1 MLAPRFLTALPCERY
16 TGAAHIVKLVSSD
29 ATRLCAGP
37 VALLAQ
43 LLAAELPAAGRARY
57 PPPPPPPL
65 LRMSGLFVALGVA
78 DHLRA
83 RLEEAA
89 EYVKPRAGRDGAPR
103 TPLQSVLLCLGLV

>member
-1 MLAPRFLTALPCERY
+1 M
-16 TGAAHIVKLVSSD
+16 KLVSSG
-29 ATRLCAGP
+29 ATRLSAGP
-37 VALLAQ
+37 VSLLCQ

-83 RLEEAA
+83 RLAEAA
-89 EYVKPRAGRDGAPR
+89 EYVQPRPGRDGAPR
-103 TPLQSVLLCLGLV
+103 SLSSRHLGQGLFMYEVAMENGKLVTYDVI